1 MYQKYR
7 KIRVFL
13 LVLFNNTVTIIVFSF
28 AVPIG
33 DQLVDFHHSFNLDDL
48 QKNKWKSLKNSFL
61 ISF

>member
-13 LVLFNNTVTIIVFSF
+13 LELFNNTVTIIVFSF
-28 AVPIG
+28 AVPM
-33 DQLVDFHHSFNLDDL
+33 VDFHHSFNLDDL
-48 QKNKWKSLKNSFL
+48 QKNKWKSLKNNFL

>member
-13 LVLFNNTVTIIVFSF
+13 LELFNNTVTIIVFSF

-33 DQLVDFHHSFNLDDL
+33 EVDFHHSFNLDDL
-48 QKNKWKSLKNSFL
+48 QK
-61 ISF
+61 ISESHSKTTF

>member
-1 MYQKYR
+1 M
-7 KIRVFL
+7 
-13 LVLFNNTVTIIVFSF
+13 VLFNNTVAIIVFSF

-33 DQLVDFHHSFNLDDL
+33 EVDFHHSFNLDDL

>member
-13 LVLFNNTVTIIVFSF
+13 LELFNNTVAIIVFSF

-33 DQLVDFHHSFNLDDL
+33 DQMVDFHHSFNLDDL
-48 QKNKWKSLKNSFL
+48 QK
-61 ISF
+61 ISESHSKTTF

>member
-13 LVLFNNTVTIIVFSF
+13 LELFNNTVTIIVFSF

-33 DQLVDFHHSFNLDDL
+33 EVDFHHSFNLDDL